1 MNERSALRA
10 FHPEEAIRSVVDQV
24 QSLIDNPSLE
34 RNLLMALNAQ
44 VQRLVDEVRKNT
56 DLLQAHRA
64 AEDIRSKQLDDL
76 KAQVNTLTAGSVV
89 DAENLAEIK
98 KTADQLTETN
108 AALAEAVPA
117 GTRVD
122 PNPAPAPL
130 GPSGPLT
137 NTTQP
142 VTSDSAGNP
151 IPPDAPGQPGV
162 APATETPPAT
172 TP

>member
-1 MNERSALRA
+1 MVERSRLFA
-10 FHPEEAIRSVVDQV
+10 FHPEEAIRNAVDQV
-24 QSLIDNPSLE
+24 QQLIDNPTLE
-34 RNLLMALNAQ
+34 RNMLMALNAQ

-64 AEDIRSKQLDDL
+64 AEDIRSRQLDDL
-76 KAQVNTLTAGSVV
+76 KAQVSTLTAGSVV

-130 GPSGPLT
+130 GPVPGPAP
-137 NTTQP
+137 TQP
-142 VTSDSAGNP
+142 ATHDAAGNP
-151 IPPDAPGQPGV
+151 INPDGS
-162 APATETPPAT
+162 PATLAAEAPPAAN
-172 TP
+172 P